1 MTLLGVDWNAT
12 RVRVMMGASG
22 DYPLPAL
29 LDAPHA
35 ELALA
40 CDLQSAKLDVGAAAL
55 GVSRVR
61 PRTVCQGF
69 LPYLSAQPGHGPRWE
84 AGRNSLDARAACELV
99 WRRLQPL
106 ASSARGVFV
115 VTPGYF
121 QPAQADA
128 LRRIGELAKLPIIGS
143 VPTPLAIA
151 LAGHVEQ
158 FWVRSTLV
166 VDIDEGALTLGW
178 VKVLEDRAHLI
189 ACRPFPHLGLRFW
202 RDRLIN
208 MLSDLFVFQHRR
220 DPRDVPGAEQSLFD
234 QLDVLADAARQ
245 RRAIQLGVQGQQ
257 WFKHLLVHPEQTAQF
272 CQPLV
277 NKVIAE
283 VDDLMLTCPAS
294 DSPRGIILTHE
305 AGRLPGL
312 VDGLRSLFRPG
323 LAAEMR
329 RNPGGGSEFHGDF
342 GEDLLFHDDED
353 PRGVWIL
360 SPEALARSA
369 HALAEAALQG
379 TIQRGHLETIVPISA
394 PLPADV
400 GPPRVHFQGRDFL
413 LHDTNFSFGTKFGCQ
428 LWLDRGEYP
437 EVDAV
442 HCEIVYDRRV
452 YTLYN
457 HSRDCTLVNDHP
469 VTGSVLLHAGDR
481 IRLGMRGP
489 QVRFLGKTLPRP
501 VHAAFR

>member
-1 MTLLGVDWNAT
+1 MNLLGLDWNAT
-12 RVRVMMGASG
+12 RVRAALGPAG
-22 DYPLPAL
+22 DYSLPAS

-40 CDLQSAKLDVGAAAL
+40 CDLQSAKLEIGAAAL
-55 GVSRVR
+55 GVSRIR
-61 PRTVCQGF
+61 PRTICHGF
-69 LPYLSAQPGHGPRWE
+69 LPYLTAEPGHGPRWQ
-84 AGRNSLDARAACELV
+84 AGRNTLDVRGACELA

-106 ASSARGVFV
+106 ASSAGGIFV

-121 QPAQADA
+121 QSAQADT
-128 LRRIGELAKLPIIGS
+128 LRRMGELLKLPILGS
-143 VPTPLAIA
+143 LPSSLAIA

-158 FWVRSTLV
+158 FWSRSTLV
-166 VDIDEGALTLGW
+166 LDIDEGALTLGW
-178 VKVLEDRAHLI
+178 VKSLDDRAHLI
-189 ACRPFPHLGLRFW
+189 TCRSFPHLGLRFW

-234 QLDVLADAARQ
+234 QLDVLADAALQ

-257 WFKHLLVHPEQTAQF
+257 WFKHLLVHPEQTSQF
-272 CQPLV
+272 CQQLV
-277 NKVIAE
+277 NKAVAE
-283 VDDLMLTCPAS
+283 VDDLMLTCPAGE
-294 DSPRGIILTHE
+294 SPRGIILTHE

-312 VDGLRSLFRPG
+312 VEALRTLIKPG
-323 LAAEMR
+323 FASEPR
-329 RNPGGGSEFHGDF
+329 RNSGAGSEFHGDF
-342 GEDLLFHDDED
+342 GDELLFHEDE
-353 PRGVWIL
+353 PRGVWVL

-369 HALAEAALQG
+369 HSMAEIAAQG
-379 TIQRGHLETIVPISA
+379 SIPRSHLETIA
-394 PLPADV
+394 PLPVPPAADV

-413 LHDTNFSFGTKFGCQ
+413 LRDTNFTLGTQFGCQ
-428 LWLDRGEYP
+428 LWFDRAEHADVAP
-437 EVDAV
+437 V

-452 YTLYN
+452 YALYN

-481 IRLGMRGP
+481 IRLGPRGP

-501 VHAAFR
+501 VHAVFG